1 MSERPENGVE
11 RDLRELL
18 GDDAGLMQTARELR
32 EHLRPSDV
40 DPDFRQRLRAQAVAE
55 RTRLMEERSRP
66 WWQRLL
72 GALRAQPGFR
82 FPTAAALALAAVLA
96 VLAGVF
102 AVPRLQ
108 SRPPVPVAMSSRLA
122 GFNAVSPSTPLT
134 LHFDRPVDRGTVP
147 GALRFA
153 PATIVRSHW
162 QGDNLVV
169 TALHGWIP
177 NAAYVV
183 TLDASKARAAN
194 SAPLAGDARLAFG
207 TTPLTPAGGAPG
219 TAQSVAAAFVA
230 AQIRGEAATMR
241 SLSASGVDVDGLP
254 TATRASITQV
264 SPEPDGGALV
274 NARLTSD
281 GTLSHPLAGVRDEM
295 LRLAPGGGS
304 RGFSVSSITV
314 GPERA
319 QKQGPHVVHVVPGS
333 RPGTIEVTYD
343 CDMDPASVPG
353 TNLATTDSGSKVP
366 VQTSYE
372 PATRTVTVTLPPG
385 TSGPL
390 HLTVTEGLR
399 DVTGQHLVMALHTT
413 VTLP

>member
-1 MSERPENGVE
+1 MSERPEKGVE

-18 GDDAGLMQTARELR
+18 GDDAGLVHTAQQLR
-32 EHLRPSDV
+32 EHLRPSDI

-55 RTRLMEERSRP
+55 RSRLIEERPGP

-72 GALRAQPGFR
+72 GALRAQPGYR
-82 FPTAAALALAAVLA
+82 FPVAAAVALAAMLA

-108 SRPPVPVAMSSRLA
+108 SRPPVAVGMTSALA
-122 GFNAVSPSTPLT
+122 GFNTVSPSTPLT
-134 LHFDRPVDRGTVP
+134 LHFDRPVDRATVP

-162 QGDNLVV
+162 QGNDLVV
-169 TALHGWIP
+169 TAVHGWIP
-177 NAAYVV
+177 NAAYLV
-183 TLDASKARAAN
+183 TLDGSKARAAN
-194 SAPLAGDARLAFG
+194 SAPLAGDNRIAFG
-207 TTPLTPAGGAPG
+207 TTPLTPARGAPG
-219 TAQSVAAAFVA
+219 SAQSVAAAFVA
-230 AQIRGEAATMR
+230 AQIRGEAGTMR
-241 SLSASGVDVDGLP
+241 SLAASGVDVDGLP
-254 TATRASITQV
+254 SATRASITQV
-264 SPEPDGGALV
+264 TPEPDGSALATV
-274 NARLTSD
+274 RLTSD
-281 GTLSHPLAGVRDEM
+281 GTASHPMASVRQQM
-295 LRLAPGGGS
+295 LRLAEGGRS
-304 RGFSVSSITV
+304 RGFSVTSITV
-314 GPERA
+314 GPAQA

-353 TNLATTDSGSKVP
+353 TNLATTDSGQTLQVR
-366 VQTSYE
+366 TSYDS
-372 PATRTVTVTLPPG
+372 ATRTVTVTLPPG
-385 TSGPL
+385 TSGQL